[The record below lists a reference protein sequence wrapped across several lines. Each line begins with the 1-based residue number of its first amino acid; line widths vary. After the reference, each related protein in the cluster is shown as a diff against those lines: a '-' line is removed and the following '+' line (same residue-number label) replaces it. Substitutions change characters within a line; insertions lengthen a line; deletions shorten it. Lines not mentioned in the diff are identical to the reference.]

1 MVGMSLVEAERWSD
15 DIRLA
20 GFLRAA
26 GGQAATPFSL

>member
-1 MVGMSLVEAERWSD
+1 MVGISLVEAESWSD

-26 GGQAATPFSL
+26 GGQAGTPFSL